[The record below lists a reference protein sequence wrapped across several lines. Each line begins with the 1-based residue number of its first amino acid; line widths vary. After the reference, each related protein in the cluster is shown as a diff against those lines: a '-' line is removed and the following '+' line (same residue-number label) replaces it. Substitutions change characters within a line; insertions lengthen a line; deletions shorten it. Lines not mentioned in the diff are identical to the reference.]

1 MATNEILIGR
11 RVANGY
17 TVPDMFNR
25 VSRIH
30 AKIYRNDNGIFI
42 EDLDSSNGTYINGA
56 RVVNKQISTTDRI
69 SLGGANHFILN
80 IPEILKMLPMSDAE
94 FSKRFLELQYV
105 YEDYQAESTELQN
118 GGQENMMLKRML
130 PTTLLGAL
138 TAIASA
144 IAGPGSQVIVGIG
157 GGILTVIVFIFANK
171 WASSSNRQ
179 NKERLNK
186 LNEQFELNYVC
197 PSCNASL
204 RGRSWE
210 FLRRAGKCPFCNR
223 KFKA

>member
-1 MATNEILIGR
+1 
-11 RVANGY
+11 
-17 TVPDMFNR
+17 
-25 VSRIH
+25 
-30 AKIYRNDNGIFI
+30 
-42 EDLDSSNGTYINGA
+42 
-56 RVVNKQISTTDRI
+56 
-69 SLGGANHFILN
+69 
-80 IPEILKMLPMSDAE
+80 
-94 FSKRFLELQYV
+94 
-105 YEDYQAESTELQN
+105 
-118 GGQENMMLKRML
+118 MLKRMR

-138 TAIASA
+138 TAIAGS
-144 IAGPGSQVIVGIG
+144 GSQVIVGIG

-171 WASSSNRQ
+171 WASSSNQQ

-223 KFKA
+223 KFKS